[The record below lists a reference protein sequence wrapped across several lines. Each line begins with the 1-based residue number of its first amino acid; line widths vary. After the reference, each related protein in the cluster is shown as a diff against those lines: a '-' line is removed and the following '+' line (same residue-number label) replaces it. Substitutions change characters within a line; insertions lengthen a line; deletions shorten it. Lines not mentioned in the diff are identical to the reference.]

1 MKTIPEIVNF
11 FNDDKIFITTE
22 DHSVFTFADVKK
34 QLDETKDF
42 FRKNHIQKTDT
53 IAIVCENGPVMAA
66 SFLATASN
74 CCAAPLNPSYTSSEF
89 DFYFEDLNP
98 KALIVKEG
106 SNSPVIEVAKKREI
120 KIFNLLV
127 NNNEPSGKFSLTSK
141 EEKISSSVNQNEN
154 IIPEDIALIL
164 HTSGTT
170 SKPKMVPLTHLNL
183 CTSAKNIVQ
192 TLNLNRSDR
201 CINIMPYFIFMESL
215 VYYFHLYFLEGVFL
229 LQQDLTH

>member
-11 FNDDKIFITTE
+11 FNDDQIYITTE
-22 DHSVFTFADVKK
+22 DQPVFTFADLKK
-34 QLDETKDF
+34 QIDWTKDF
-42 FRKNHIQKTDT
+42 FKKNHIQKSDT
-53 IAIVCENGPVMAA
+53 IAIVIENGPVMAT

-89 DFYFEDLNP
+89 DFYLEDLNP
-98 KALIVKEG
+98 KALIVTEG

-120 KIFNLLV
+120 RIFNLLV
-127 NNNEPSGKFSLTSK
+127 NNKDPSGKFSLTSN
-141 EEKISSSVNQNEN
+141 EEKLSNAINQNDN

-192 TLNLNRSDR
+192 TLNLDRSDR
-201 CINIMPYFIFMESL
+201 CINILPLFHIHGIVCLLLSSLFSGGSIF
-215 VYYFHLYFLEGVFL
+215 
-229 LQQDLTH
+229 T